1 MRTIITKKSLALVI
15 VLALLLLAAG
25 CGEKMVGG
33 PTEVSFQRVQEEE
46 LPEEVQSWLSENI
59 MEYGEKTFVLE
70 DKLYIL
76 VAYGEKPTA
85 GYSVEIDKVEKLDG
99 KVVVYSSFQDP
110 DPDDLVATV
119 ITYPYDLIVIEDQGL
134 PVTFKISGTK
144 LYL

>member
-134 PVTFKISGTK
+134 PVTFKN
-144 LYL
+144 

>member
-1 MRTIITKKSLALVI
+1 MRTIITKKSLAPVI

-33 PTEVSFQRVQEEE
+33 PTEVSFQRVQEAE

-119 ITYPYDLIVIEDQGL
+119 ITYPYDLVVIEDQGL
-134 PVTFKISGTK
+134 PVTFKD
-144 LYL
+144 

>member
-1 MRTIITKKSLALVI
+1 MLTIIIKKLLALII

-33 PTEVSFQRVQEEE
+33 PTEVNFQRVQEEE
-46 LPEEVQSWLSENI
+46 LPEEVQNWLNENV
-59 MEYGEKTFVLE
+59 MEYGEKTFVRE

-85 GYSVEIDKVEKLDG
+85 GYSVEIDKIEKLDG

-119 ITYPYDLIVIEDQGL
+119 ITYPYDLVVIEDQGL
-134 PVTFKISGTK
+134 PVTFKD
-144 LYL
+144 